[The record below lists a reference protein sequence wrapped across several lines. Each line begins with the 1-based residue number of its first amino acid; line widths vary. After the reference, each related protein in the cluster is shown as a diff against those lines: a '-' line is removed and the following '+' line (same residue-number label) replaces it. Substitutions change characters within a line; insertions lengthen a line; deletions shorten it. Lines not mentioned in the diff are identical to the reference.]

1 MYDTCINLIGF
12 SLIFIYFLKSFWIL
26 FEIQDHLL
34 FLFLFFFS
42 FSMKI
47 QYNSP
52 FILVIVPK

>member
-34 FLFLFFFS
+34 FLFCFFFV
-42 FSMKI
+42 FYEDI
-47 QYNSP
+47 
-52 FILVIVPK
+52 I